1 MENKS
6 PKSLESETLGNLKDR
21 RKVDDLL
28 GCLLFLSKYHNRE
41 TSAESLTYGL
51 PIHKTSMNVSM
62 FHQAAS
68 RIGFSTRAVSRE
80 NLKDIT
86 KLALPSVLILN
97 KNRACVLLNYDLKKG
112 IAQVI
117 IPGLSSGETEI
128 TVEKLESEYTGEV
141 IIIKPEYNF
150 NNRIE
155 KEVKVENP
163 KDWFW
168 GTLKRNTGIYKQ
180 VIVVSLFI
188 NLFIFEKFGFSSK
201 IVYCGKIGL
210 KLEDT
215 ESASCIPCNSSH

>member
-1 MENKS
+1 
-6 PKSLESETLGNLKDR
+6 
-21 RKVDDLL
+21 
-28 GCLLFLSKYHNRE
+28 
-41 TSAESLTYGL
+41 
-51 PIHKTSMNVSM
+51 MNISM
-62 FHQAAS
+62 FHQAQS
-68 RIGFSTRAVSRE
+68 RIDFATRVVKR
-80 NLKDIT
+80 NTLRDIT
-86 KLALPSVLILN
+86 KLALPSVLILD
-97 KNRACVLLNYDLKKG
+97 KNRACVLLNYDLDKG

-188 NLFIFEKFGFSSK
+188 NLFFFFILLF
-201 IVYCGKIGL
+201 
-210 KLEDT
+210 T
-215 ESASCIPCNSSH
+215 M